1 MNDAVGSTAP
11 EDPVPALE
19 RAQPGAHAQ
28 ERVVAEVY
36 EARRGELYGY
46 LLRLT
51 HDPQAAEDL
60 LQDTFVRLI
69 GEVRAGRM
77 PHDVRPWLY
86 QVATNG
92 AIDRGRRGARL
103 ARLLPRLWDRSEPE
117 PPEQRALRAERD
129 IELRQAFAH
138 LDAPS
143 RAALL
148 LAGQGFR
155 GHEIAAMIG
164 RSEGATRTLMCRARV
179 QLKLLVEVGEA
190 GS

>member
-1 MNDAVGSTAP
+1 MNGAHGSTAP
-11 EDPVPALE
+11 EDPIPALE
-19 RAQPGAHAQ
+19 RALPGGASLELTLAG
-28 ERVVAEVY
+28 VY
-36 EARRGELYGY
+36 EERRGEVYGY

-69 GEVRAGRM
+69 GEARAGKM

-103 ARLLPRLWDRSEPE
+103 ARLLPRLWDRTEPD
-117 PPEQRALRAERD
+117 PPEQQALRAERD
-129 IELRQAFAH
+129 AELRVALTRVEAH
-138 LDAPS
+138 A

-148 LAGQGFR
+148 LAGQGFS

-164 RSEGATRTLMCRARV
+164 RSEGATRTLMCRARI
-179 QLKLLVEVGEA
+179 QLKTLVEAGEA